1 MIVIGFA
8 ITSFW
13 GYKGKKNPA
22 HFRQQAGTI
31 FIKKS

>member
-8 ITSFW
+8 IPACW
-13 GYKGKKNPA
+13 GYKGIKNPA

-31 FIKKS
+31 FY